1 MSKSDYMTEQNMNV
15 QLRADLT
22 LSPKTIINMQVYLV
36 AILSLR
42 HGKE

>member
-1 MSKSDYMTEQNMNV
+1 MNV

-36 AILSLR
+36 GVLSIKNGRDLQTETFIY
-42 HGKE
+42 HQ